1 MIELPGD
8 DDDIFQHGCDR
19 YASSPH
25 AFPSFKST
33 IHNSLQA
40 TWIRNSILHASINS
54 QQIDTQ
60 ALSNN
65 FVYSHPTVRR
75 LADMLTKLTVGV
87 ASKSEEIS
95 RHVDAMEEMVQKY
108 TQDFPQHVA
117 TAGVSKAQ
125 AVLVTGTTGALGSH
139 ILAHFLSVPETSVV
153 YAFNRPSGDLRK
165 RQLSSLEQNGLDIG
179 LLDSPKLKL
188 LAGDLN
194 APQFALSKED
204 FDALLKNVTSIV
216 HNGMEVLSSCDI
228 WLTYSPAWLVNF
240 NISLSS
246 MEPLVAGTRKL
257 IDFALTSPLP
267 SPPSLLF
274 VSTVGVFRSE
284 CP

>member
-1 MIELPGD
+1 M
-8 DDDIFQHGCDR
+8 
-19 YASSPH
+19 
-25 AFPSFKST
+25 
-33 IHNSLQA
+33 
-40 TWIRNSILHASINS
+40 
-54 QQIDTQ
+54 
-60 ALSNN
+60 
-65 FVYSHPTVRR
+65 
-75 LADMLTKLTVGV
+75 
-87 ASKSEEIS
+87 
-95 RHVDAMEEMVQKY
+95 
-108 TQDFPQHVA
+108 
-117 TAGVSKAQ
+117 
-125 AVLVTGTTGALGSH
+125 
-139 ILAHFLSVPETSVV
+139 
-153 YAFNRPSGDLRK
+153 
-165 RQLSSLEQNGLDIG
+165 EQNGLDIG

-188 LAGDLN
+188 LAGDLD
-194 APQFALSKED
+194 APQFALSEED